1 MIKRKTL
8 KSENGVTLIDVT
20 IYIITMLIIIGIVAF
35 VSQFF
40 YDNIGTVKDSA
51 KYAGEFDKINSN
63 LIVDVK
69 ANKQVTTN
77 SGSNDIV
84 FEDGTVYT
92 YNSEDNGV
100 YRGKNKI
107 AINVKFF
114 SASSKT
120 INVNG
125 VQKEIL
131 TVKVIIG
138 NSSKN
143 LINKQIDYTLKYW

>member
-20 IYIITMLIIIGIVAF
+20 IYIIVMLIIIGIVAF

-69 ANKQVTTN
+69 ANKHVTTN

-100 YRGKNKI
+100 YGGKNKI